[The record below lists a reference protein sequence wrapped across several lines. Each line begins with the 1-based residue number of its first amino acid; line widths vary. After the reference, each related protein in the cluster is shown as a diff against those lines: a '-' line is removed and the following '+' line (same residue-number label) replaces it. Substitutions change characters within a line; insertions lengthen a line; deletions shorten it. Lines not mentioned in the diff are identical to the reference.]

1 MENLFLINIFLLVA
15 LLFYK
20 EKKQEKIINNIL
32 MAKLSQNIDEFNSV
46 VLKKPMNEDTEKI
59 IKEIPL
65 DDMSAEEI
73 LGVLQKN
80 K

>member
-20 EKKQEKIINNIL
+20 EKKQEKII
-32 MAKLSQNIDEFNSV
+32 
-46 VLKKPMNEDTEKI
+46 
-59 IKEIPL
+59 KEIPL